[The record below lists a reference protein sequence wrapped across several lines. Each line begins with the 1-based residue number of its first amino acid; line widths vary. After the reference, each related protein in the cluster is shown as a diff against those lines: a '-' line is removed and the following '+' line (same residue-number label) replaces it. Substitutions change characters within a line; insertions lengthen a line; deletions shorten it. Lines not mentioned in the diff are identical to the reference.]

1 MAETPIFNASLAF
14 NWLDALQK
22 KTIKN
27 ISHIDFLS
35 KYRDVRIGIDKCV
48 LILQGLRFTTR
59 EVFLIRIHGA
69 MYEPFAGPHYVQIGD
84 AAPFWVHSLTAFRR
98 EFFGITDKLSFER
111 SVFVGLSDGE
121 VVRLKV
127 ARPYLFMPNGIS
139 IADGTLIKIMKTP
152 ATFFHVGPRAM
163 AKHCEEIRA
172 KKVAA
177 AMDRAAVRK
186 RVRKHLVASVE
197 QLFCSYMRDT
207 HIDHQSA
214 LSWFHTDMQYALSTC
229 QTLYSHMSRVRP
241 EYDEH
246 DMFAAS
252 DAGKMQRPGIVAAAT
267 LSSDVMPQLAGRM
280 SRVDPSI
287 NEALRA
293 ARERL
298 ARDGDVWSGILP
310 TLPLAPSGPV
320 APVAMSGQGAAA
332 AGSVANLTEMEE
344 AAHAHMLAFN
354 FMQPLGAAPDVDAV
368 SENLRSAYEE
378 DLQGMEEGGEDGEDG
393 EDAAEFDA

>member
-1 MAETPIFNASLAF
+1 MSESPVFSASLAF
-14 NWLDALQK
+14 NWLEALRK

-27 ISHIDFLS
+27 ITHIDFLG

-84 AAPFWVHSLTAFRR
+84 EPPFWVHSLTAFRR

-121 VVRLKV
+121 VVRLKI

-139 IADGTLIKIMKTP
+139 LAEGSLLKIMKTP

-163 AKHCEEIRA
+163 TKHIEEIRA
-172 KKVAA
+172 KKMAA
-177 AMDRAAVRK
+177 AAERAAVRK

-207 HIDHQSA
+207 HIDHTSA

-229 QTLYSHMSRVRP
+229 ETLYSHMSRVRP
-241 EYDEH
+241 EYDMEDFYVSKH
-246 DMFAAS
+246 TDQAA
-252 DAGKMQRPGIVAAAT
+252 RPGIVAAAEAAEH
-267 LSSDVMPQLAGRM
+267 VMPHLREHM

-287 NEALRA
+287 NEAMRS
-293 ARERL
+293 
-298 ARDGDVWSGILP
+298 ARDNLSREGDVWSGILP
-310 TLPLAPSGPV
+310 TLPLAPV
-320 APVAMSGQGAAA
+320 NIKMSSASPTHMEQAAQ
-332 AGSVANLTEMEE
+332 
-344 AAHAHMLAFN
+344 AHMAAYN
-354 FMQPLGAAPDVDAV
+354 FMQPLGAMPDADADALM
-368 SENLRSAYEE
+368 EAYDE
-378 DLQGMEEGGEDGEDG
+378 DLENMEEG
-393 EDAAEFDA
+393 